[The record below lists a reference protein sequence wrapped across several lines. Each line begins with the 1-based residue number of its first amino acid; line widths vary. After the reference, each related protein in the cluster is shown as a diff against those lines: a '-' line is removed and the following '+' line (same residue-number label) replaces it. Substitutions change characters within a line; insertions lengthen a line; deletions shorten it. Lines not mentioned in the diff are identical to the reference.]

1 MAKKW
6 SEKVT
11 QRSFIKGHSFPIG
24 LYYEIACITRYAGL
38 ELAWVPRVPA
48 N

>member
-11 QRSFIKGHSFPIG
+11 PRSFIKGHSFPIG
-24 LYYEIACITRYAGL
+24 LYINQGL
-38 ELAWVPRVPA
+38 LLGSNGGKINAPPI